1 MKVEESLNVTFDE
14 TPPPPKNHHGDDELV
29 KEEASEFTLIA
40 SAIVVLLIHGML
52 YNILGSKKQTLL
64 AYLTTES
71 EYVVTEG
78 SQQASMVKK
87 LHRLWHI
94 GKANDGDDVLSLEGN
109 EKPRPSTDEGNGKKS
124 MNLMDRILV
133 FPLVGSEMDEAHAS
147 RIGPV
152 AYRLRLSEELS
163 GVHDTFHVSNLKKC
177 LADAS
182 LHVPLDEIKVDK
194 TPRFVEEPVEIM
206 DCEIKS
212 LKRVG
217 SIFLNETLIYC
228 QLCGI

>member
-1 MKVEESLNVTFDE
+1 MLTIRRNR
-14 TPPPPKNHHGDDELV
+14 
-29 KEEASEFTLIA
+29 SEFEDCRSCDLRCHLKCRVRFWKT
-40 SAIVVLLIHGML
+40 
-52 YNILGSKKQTLL
+52 
-64 AYLTTES
+64 
-71 EYVVTEG
+71 
-78 SQQASMVKK
+78 
-87 LHRLWHI
+87 HI
-94 GKANDGDDVLSLEGN
+94 G
-109 EKPRPSTDEGNGKKS
+109 
-124 MNLMDRILV
+124 
-133 FPLVGSEMDEAHAS
+133 
-147 RIGPV
+147 
-152 AYRLRLSEELS
+152 LRLSEELS
-163 GVHDTFHVSNLKKC
+163 GVHDTINVTNLKKC